1 MQKAK
6 SLYSP
11 HYISMCI
18 ANALVCT
25 YLFALIPLIF
35 SHSGGSLTLCTA
47 ALLCFAAG
55 LFAMG
60 PTNTHLVEKFTRKGL
75 YLKAVLLL
83 IALNFAIFYA
93 KSTPALLLCF
103 GVQGMLF
110 AVAQNALG
118 NTLVNDLMSS
128 EKRTLGDNLYSW
140 YGRLGIPFG
149 WLWAIALLHFNLPTL
164 QTAALAVVPCV
175 VALLLILC
183 VKVPLKA
190 PVHTSFFSLDRYF
203 LPKAWPLFVLALVG
217 AAVEGIILAMALR
230 LLADPIVPA
239 LYLAAGFLVALWLQ
253 RIVFVQ
259 AVDKAEMIAGTL
271 LTLAALLMLRH
282 SLPAVRQ
289 VAFLCL
295 GAGIGMMAAR
305 LLMYFLKISGH
316 CQRGTVQNTYMLGW
330 RTGFALGFL
339 IAEMEK
345 LSTANC
351 QLSTAIAFVVA
362 YALFYFFY
370 VHPWFCKHKNR
381 DFKFRE

>member
-1 MQKAK
+1 
-6 SLYSP
+6 
-11 HYISMCI
+11 
-18 ANALVCT
+18 
-25 YLFALIPLIF
+25 
-35 SHSGGSLTLCTA
+35 
-47 ALLCFAAG
+47 
-55 LFAMG
+55 MG

-83 IALNFAIFYA
+83 IALNFGIFFA
-93 KSTPALLLCF
+93 TSTPVFLLCF

-149 WLWAIALLHFNLPTL
+149 WLWGIALLHFNLPTL
-164 QTAALAVVPCV
+164 QTALLAVAPCFI
-175 VALLLILC
+175 ALLLILC

-217 AAVEGIILAMALR
+217 AAVEGIILAQALR
-230 LLADPIVPA
+230 LLADPIMPA
-239 LYLAAGFLVALWLQ
+239 LYLAAGFLIALWLQ

-282 SLPAVRQ
+282 SLDGVRQ

-339 IAEMEK
+339 IA
-345 LSTANC
+345 
-351 QLSTAIAFVVA
+351 AFEVARPAAFADSSSLYVALGLVVA

-370 VHPWFCKHKNR
+370 VHPWFEKHKNR
-381 DFKFRE
+381 DFKFREGE